1 MSSSVIK
8 SLGAVVL
15 LPTVFIRDFA
25 PILETGEV
33 SRPFANC
40 QSTTPILPSQNLRFS
55 GLEFARSPIVKMPLR
70 FNFA

>member
-1 MSSSVIK
+1 MSLSVTK

-40 QSTTPILPSQNLRFS
+40 QSTIPILPNQNLRFS
-55 GLEFARSPIVKMPLR
+55 GFVFARSPIVKMPLR
-70 FNFA
+70 FNLA